1 MGQTATMVWLST
13 GSAIPAGDAAIRV
26 WPTIIRVAGTT
37 WLYAWGRVLSTEVI
51 PVGAWGAIAARN
63 ATVLSWLTIEGVAGA
78 GGMSTRSSGDEG
90 NDWRP
95 CGNRAIE
102 SIITEWR
109 FQPWAGGKS
118 KRCNTS
124 NVDRHGVRFPAC
136 ECICHV
142 Q

>member
-1 MGQTATMVWLST
+1 MSRTATMVWMST
-13 GSAIPAGDAAIRV
+13 GSAISAGDAAIRV

-37 WLYAWGRVLSTEVI
+37 RSYARGRVLTTEVI
-51 PVGAWGAIAARN
+51 PVGAWVAIAARN
-63 ATVLSWLTIEGVAGA
+63 ATVLSWLTIEGVAGT
-78 GGMSTRSSGDEG
+78 GGMGTRSSGNEG

-95 CGNRAIE
+95 CGNRVIE

-118 KRCNTS
+118 TCCKAS
-124 NVDRHGVRFPAC
+124 KVDRHGVGFPAC